1 MGLAPH
7 PNSSPFLLHGQ
18 HRKTGGDFIEDTP
31 QTQVLEE
38 SRARRELAEFRSRYP
53 QVSLSREDLLRL
65 APEMVGEQPKTLTEA
80 YRCWQEAEK
89 DQELARLRTQLAA
102 QAQNQENRAASPGSQ
117 SDSGAPAANGPYDQ
131 FLSAYS
137 G

>member
-1 MGLAPH
+1 M
-7 PNSSPFLLHGQ
+7 
-18 HRKTGGDFIEDTP
+18 EDTP

-102 QAQNQENRAASPGSQ
+102 QAKNQETRAASPGSQ

>member
-1 MGLAPH
+1 M
-7 PNSSPFLLHGQ
+7 
-18 HRKTGGDFIEDTP
+18 EDTP

-80 YRCWQEAEK
+80 YRCWQDAEK
-89 DQELARLRTQLAA
+89 RVIRLMAEAGLTKLR
-102 QAQNQENRAASPGSQ
+102 R
-117 SDSGAPAANGPYDQ
+117 
-131 FLSAYS
+131 
-137 G
+137 

>member
-1 MGLAPH
+1 MDLGKDVLADQVIV
-7 PNSSPFLLHGQ
+7 SP
-18 HRKTGGDFIEDTP
+18 RYREEDYL
-31 QTQVLEE
+31 V
-38 SRARRELAEFRSRYP
+38 
-53 QVSLSREDLLRL
+53 
-65 APEMVGEQPKTLTEA
+65 
-80 YRCWQEAEK
+80 RCWEEAEK

>member
-1 MGLAPH
+1 M
-7 PNSSPFLLHGQ
+7 
-18 HRKTGGDFIEDTP
+18 EDTP

-102 QAQNQENRAASPGSQ
+102 QAQNQENRPAPPGSQ
-117 SDSGAPAANGPYDQ
+117 SDSCAPAANGPYDQ

>member
-1 MGLAPH
+1 MD
-7 PNSSPFLLHGQ
+7 N
-18 HRKTGGDFIEDTP
+18 
-31 QTQVLEE
+31 
-38 SRARRELAEFRSRYP
+38 
-53 QVSLSREDLLRL
+53 
-65 APEMVGEQPKTLTEA
+65 TEK
-80 YRCWQEAEK
+80 QEEAEK

-117 SDSGAPAANGPYDQ
+117 SDSGVPSANGPYDQ